1 MTHNTAKGD
10 MRVVRDEM
18 EKKREEGRA
27 EWVRAQ
33 QREAKCTKKPVFSF
47 FFFTSV
53 TIKQSGTAQRHCQ
66 HVRCCTIC
74 HSLNKSLV
82 MLCCPDPTS
91 S

>member
-33 QREAKCTKKPVFSF
+33 QRERGEEHKEACIFSF
-47 FFFTSV
+47 FFFFYKCHNKTVGDGAETLSACALLHHLPF
-53 TIKQSGTAQRHCQ
+53 IK
-66 HVRCCTIC
+66 
-74 HSLNKSLV
+74 
-82 MLCCPDPTS
+82 
-91 S
+91 